1 MGENVKE
8 LKNQTFQAYS
18 VMDWEDAANQT
29 LKNRNIDSLSRST
42 YENIMLKPL
51 YTKEDIEHL
60 SIEQYP
66 RSGLNTRGFDEFENS
81 QNKWQIAQKL
91 TKTKWAD
98 LHPIVADL
106 LKRGQEVLAIDID
119 RLNDIDQ
126 VNFMDI
132 EELDLSRTPIFIQTK
147 FHFKTML
154 AKLREIPNKE
164 QLKGILGTDI
174 ISKEVENGDIPNS
187 LSSEMN
193 NWLQQIKLADQEYNA
208 LKTVLIDTTPYHN
221 GGANAVQEIAIA
233 LSEAVYYIER
243 LKEAN
248 WEPGKTAR
256 KLVFHFSIGGNFFM
270 EIAKLRAFRKL
281 WSTIG
286 NAYEMTLDEQAVPIS
301 AETSM
306 ITKSKLDPYVNILR
320 AGNEAFS
327 AILGGVNLL
336 HVSAFDEIYKET
348 NEFSARISRNIQLLL
363 REEAHL
369 NKVSDPAGGSYYI
382 ETLTNELVKKS
393 WELFQLIDRKGG
405 IVEVLQSSWLQQ
417 EIKNIRDQRLT
428 DVATRKQSLIGTNV
442 YANLAE
448 QVPYVN
454 KRQSTNVS
462 SNKVLPSVRLAEAFE
477 NLREHAKGL
486 EETGRAPIAGLI
498 CLDKLKHHKARAD
511 FVTGFLATG
520 GIKSVWSPECT
531 KLEDIQTFVKET
543 NFSYYCLCG
552 NDEAYEGLNEKIIE
566 WFQGQTSHFILDI
579 AGKISGEKWI
589 AMKSAGVSDAIYK
602 NQNAIEKLTSL
613 LTLWEVK

>member
-1 MGENVKE
+1 
-8 LKNQTFQAYS
+8 
-18 VMDWEDAANQT
+18 
-29 LKNRNIDSLSRST
+29 
-42 YENIMLKPL
+42 
-51 YTKEDIEHL
+51 
-60 SIEQYP
+60 
-66 RSGLNTRGFDEFENS
+66 
-81 QNKWQIAQKL
+81 
-91 TKTKWAD
+91 
-98 LHPIVADL
+98 
-106 LKRGQEVLAIDID
+106 
-119 RLNDIDQ
+119 
-126 VNFMDI
+126 
-132 EELDLSRTPIFIQTK
+132 
-147 FHFKTML
+147 
-154 AKLREIPNKE
+154 
-164 QLKGILGTDI
+164 
-174 ISKEVENGDIPNS
+174 
-187 LSSEMN
+187 
-193 NWLQQIKLADQEYNA
+193 
-208 LKTVLIDTTPYHN
+208 
-221 GGANAVQEIAIA
+221 
-233 LSEAVYYIER
+233 
-243 LKEAN
+243 
-248 WEPGKTAR
+248 
-256 KLVFHFSIGGNFFM
+256 M

>member
-8 LKNQTFQAYS
+8 LKNQTFQVYS

-66 RSGLNTRGFDEFENS
+66 HSGLNTRGFDKFGNS
-81 QNKWQIAQKL
+81 ANKWKIAQKL
-91 TKTKWAD
+91 TKRKWAE
-98 LHPIVADL
+98 LHPLLTDV
-106 LKRGQEVLAIDID
+106 LKRGQEVLSIDID
-119 RLNDIDQ
+119 KLDDFDQ
-126 VNFMDI
+126 VNLMDI
-132 EELDLSRTPIFIQTK
+132 EELDLSQTPIFLQTK
-147 FHFKTML
+147 AHFKGIL
-154 AKLREIPNKE
+154 SKLREIPNKE
-164 QLKGILGTDI
+164 QIKGGFGSDI
-174 ISKEVENGDIPNS
+174 ISNGMENGDILNS
-187 LSSEMN
+187 LDNEMN
-193 NWLQQIKLADQEYNA
+193 TWLQHVKLADQEFNA
-208 LKTVLIDTTPYHN
+208 LKTVFIDTTPYHN
-221 GGANAVQEIAIA
+221 RGANAVQEIAIA

-243 LKEAN
+243 LREEN
-248 WEPGKTAR
+248 WEPGKAAR
-256 KLVFHFSIGGNFFM
+256 KLLFHFSIGGNFFM

-286 NAYEMTLDEQAVPIS
+286 NAYEITLDEQAVPIS

-306 ITKSKLDPYVNILR
+306 MTKSKLDSYVNLLR

-336 HVSAFDEIYKET
+336 HVSAFDEIYEET

-369 NKVSDPAGGSYYI
+369 NKVNDPVGGSYYI
-382 ETLTNELVKKS
+382 ETLTNELAKKS

-405 IVEVLQSSWLQQ
+405 IVEVLKTGWIQQ
-417 EIKNIRDQRLT
+417 EIKNIYDKRIIDI
-428 DVATRKQSLIGTNV
+428 ATRKQSLIGTNV

-448 QVPYVN
+448 EVPGEN
-454 KRQSTNVS
+454 KRQSVNIS
-462 SNKVLPSVRLAEAFE
+462 SNKLLPSVRLAEAFE
-477 NLREHAKGL
+477 NLRDYAKEL
-486 EETGRAPIAGLI
+486 EETGRAPVAGLI

-520 GIKSVWSPECT
+520 GIKSVWSPECS
-531 KLEDIQTFVKET
+531 KLEDIIKFVEET

-552 NDEAYEGLNEKIIE
+552 NDESYEGVDEKIIE
-566 WFQGQTSHFILDI
+566 WFQRNTSHFVLHI
-579 AGKISGEKWI
+579 AGKISDEKWPN
-589 AMKSAGVSDAIYK
+589 MKASGISDSIYI

-613 LTLWEVK
+613 LSLWEVK